1 MALSYSLRAPV
12 RYRERMQSSIK
23 IKTVAIAAPS
33 EYESAW
39 VDCFVW
45 MKYGSATG
53 ATQSQYDD
61 ALFELRKFTQVSSSP
76 QVSGQGPRILD
87 HTCFALYEDLNDF
100 EKGFVDATLF
110 LRFGPELAPTLI
122 QFEDALN
129 QLRVHVVYGRPE
141 LPPVAP
147 GAVLTEFST
156 GFVEA
161 VLSFKQRVVQ
171 RPTADEFKSAL
182 DVLEHYLASYRP
194 ERQVSTA
201 RVTPG

>member
-1 MALSYSLRAPV
+1 
-12 RYRERMQSSIK
+12 MQSSAK
-23 IKTVAIAAPS
+23 PKVAAIATAL

-45 MKYGSATG
+45 VKYGDATG
-53 ATQSQYDD
+53 VTQSQYED
-61 ALFELRKFTQVSSSP
+61 ALFELRKFTQVSR
-76 QVSGQGPRILD
+76 GQGLRDERRGSTGSPGILD
-87 HTCFALYEDLNDF
+87 QGYFAQYEDLNDF

-110 LRFGPELAPTLI
+110 LRFGPEVAPTLI
-122 QFEDALN
+122 QFEDALD

-141 LPPVAP
+141 LPEIAP

-171 RPTADEFKSAL
+171 RPHADEFRSAV
-182 DVLEHYLASYRP
+182 DVLEHYLAAYRP
-194 ERQVSTA
+194 ERQVTTFPLVTSTWHA
-201 RVTPG
+201 A